1 MYFELFVSN
10 GEGTAKLYFKTSI
23 SSIDYALPAALG
35 GYKKTKELG
44 SESLSVFIQLDHT
57 SLLNYNKGPRL
68 GTPVLH
74 FSIQPEKDYSN

>member
-10 GEGTAKLYFKTSI
+10 GEGTAKLYFKTSN
-23 SSIDYALPAALG
+23 DYALPAALG

-57 SLLNYNKGPRL
+57 HLLNYNKGPRL
-68 GTPVLH
+68 GTRVLH
-74 FSIQPEKDYSN
+74 FSIQLDKDYSN